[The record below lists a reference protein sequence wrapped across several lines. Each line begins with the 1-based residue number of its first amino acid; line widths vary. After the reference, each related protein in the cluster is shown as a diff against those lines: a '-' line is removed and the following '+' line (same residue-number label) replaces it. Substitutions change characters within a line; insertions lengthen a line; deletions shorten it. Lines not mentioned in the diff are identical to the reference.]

1 MVKYMKRV
9 LGFMLFFIAIGMIIM
24 LFITNG
30 FLAIFLIALFL
41 ILGYNLFT
49 SC

>member
-1 MVKYMKRV
+1 MCVKKL

-30 FLAIFLIALFL
+30 FIAICLIALFL

>member
-1 MVKYMKRV
+1 MKRMI
-9 LGFMLFFIAIGMIIM
+9 GFILFWIAVGMTIM

-30 FLAIFLIALFL
+30 IIAVCIIILLL

-49 SC
+49 C